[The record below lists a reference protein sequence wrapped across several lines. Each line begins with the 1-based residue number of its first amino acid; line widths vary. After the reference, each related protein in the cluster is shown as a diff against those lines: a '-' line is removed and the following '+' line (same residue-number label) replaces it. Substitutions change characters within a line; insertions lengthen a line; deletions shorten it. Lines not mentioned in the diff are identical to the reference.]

1 MADLKVESALTGM
14 ALPDGRSFSL
24 RENASA
30 SRLVFRAGEIARE
43 RAGEVLGLALPQEAC
58 TSAQRAGVAALW
70 LGPDEWLLVV
80 PEPDGRA
87 LGQALA
93 NALADVAHSIVDVS
107 HRETE
112 LVIRGNRRAHVLN
125 AGCPLDLAAGTFPPG
140 MCTRTLFGKAQV
152 VLWRDEPRRFRLL
165 VARSYARF
173 VCGLLIEAA
182 GGWDAGA
189 VDRPPFA
196 ARA

>member
-1 MADLKVESALTGM
+1 MADLKVESALSGM
-14 ALPDGRSFSL
+14 ALPDGHSFSL

-70 LGPDEWLLVV
+70 LGPDEWLLLV
-80 PEPDGRA
+80 PEPDGGA

-112 LVIRGNRRAHVLN
+112 LVIRGNRRARVLN
-125 AGCPLDLAAGTFPPG
+125 AGCPLDLAEDTFPPG

-152 VLWRDEPRRFRLL
+152 VLWRDESERFRLF

-173 VCGLLIEAA
+173 VCGLLTEAA
-182 GGWDAGA
+182 RGWGAGA
-189 VDRPPFA
+189 EDRPPFA
-196 ARA
+196 AGA